1 MFNSHE
7 FKGSLHNRK
16 KSMSR
21 NCLKLNCYEKIF
33 FLYFFISFISFSCK
47 KTSTNT
53 SIISSDSSWELLP
66 FVKADSVNPVLI
78 PGNGSFTCPIL
89 NETVF
94 WEQKSVFNPAVVVKD
109 GKIYMLYRAQDE
121 IGLPDGTSR
130 IGLAVSS
137 DGYHFTRNMV
147 PVLYPDND
155 AEKIYE
161 WQGGCEDP
169 RVVQDGSGMYYMT
182 YTAYDGND
190 ARLMVASSTD
200 LLHWTKYGPAFAQ
213 AYNGKYLNQW
223 TKSGSIV
230 STYNNGNVIATKIN
244 GKYWMYWGDQ
254 NIWAATSVDLINWI
268 PVEMALNEV
277 PPIELV
283 GVALDMPN
291 LKIVVPTRIH
301 KFDND
306 LCESGPPAMITDSG
320 ILLIYNGRNTLPIGD
335 PTLPDGT
342 YASGQVILDKN
353 NPTKILERMD
363 TYFMKPDQPYEL
375 SGQTNNVCFV
385 EGLANFN
392 NKWFLY
398 YGTADSKIAV
408 TIKQ

>member
-1 MFNSHE
+1 MKKYFL
-7 FKGSLHNRK
+7 SLV
-16 KSMSR
+16 
-21 NCLKLNCYEKIF
+21 I
-33 FLYFFISFISFSCK
+33 ISLISLSCK
-47 KTSTNT
+47 KTDSD
-53 SIISSDSSWELLP
+53 ISGGNWELLP
-66 FVKADSVNPVLI
+66 FVKVDSVNPVLI

-89 NETVF
+89 NTTVF

-121 IGLPDGTSR
+121 TGLPDGTSR
-130 IGLAVSS
+130 IGLAVST
-137 DGYHFTRNMV
+137 DGFNFTRNTA

-161 WQGGCEDP
+161 WTGGCEDP
-169 RVVQDGSGMYYMT
+169 RVVEDGNGTYYMT
-182 YTAYDGND
+182 YTGYDGD
-190 ARLMVASSTD
+190 YARLMVASSTD
-200 LLHWTKYGPAFAQ
+200 LLHWTKYGPAFAK

-244 GKYWMYWGDQ
+244 GTYWMYWGDQ
-254 NIWAATSVDLINWI
+254 NIWAATSIDLINWT
-268 PVEMALNEV
+268 PVEMAPNEV
-277 PPIELV
+277 PPIALV

-291 LKIVVPTRIH
+291 LKIVVPTRVH

-320 ILLIYNGRNTLPIGD
+320 ILLIYNGRNTLPFGD
-335 PTLPDGT
+335 STLPDGT
-342 YASGQVILDKN
+342 YASGQVLLDKN

-363 TYFMKPDQPYEL
+363 SYFMKPNQPYEL
-375 SGQTNNVCFV
+375 NGQTNNVCFV

-408 TIKQ
+408 TVKR

>member
-1 MFNSHE
+1 MIM
-7 FKGSLHNRK
+7 K
-16 KSMSR
+16 K
-21 NCLKLNCYEKIF
+21 F
-33 FLYFFISFISFSCK
+33 FLFVAIIILISLSCK
-47 KTSTNT
+47 KTASG
-53 SIISSDSSWELLP
+53 ISGNSWELLP

-109 GKIYMLYRAQDE
+109 GKIYILYRAQDE

-130 IGLAVSS
+130 IGLAVSA
-137 DGYHFTRNMV
+137 DGLNFKRGTT

-155 AEKIYE
+155 AQKIYE
-161 WQGGCEDP
+161 WEGGCEDP
-169 RVVQDGSGMYYMT
+169 RVVEDGNGTYYMT
-182 YTAYDGND
+182 YTGYDGNY
-190 ARLMVASSTD
+190 ARLMVASSAD
-200 LLHWTKYGPAFAQ
+200 LLHWAKYGPAFAK

-244 GKYWMYWGDQ
+244 GTYWMYWGDQ

-268 PVEMALNEV
+268 PVEMAPNEV
-277 PPIELV
+277 PPIALV
-283 GVALDMPN
+283 GVASDMPH
-291 LKIVVPTRIH
+291 LKIVVPTRVH

-320 ILLIYNGRNTLPIGD
+320 ILLIYNGRNTLPFGD
-335 PTLPDGT
+335 STLPDGT
-342 YASGQVILDKN
+342 YASGQVLMDKN
-353 NPTKILERMD
+353 DPTKILKRMD
-363 TYFMKPDQPYEL
+363 SYFMKPSKPYEL
-375 SGQTNNVCFV
+375 NGQTNNVCFV